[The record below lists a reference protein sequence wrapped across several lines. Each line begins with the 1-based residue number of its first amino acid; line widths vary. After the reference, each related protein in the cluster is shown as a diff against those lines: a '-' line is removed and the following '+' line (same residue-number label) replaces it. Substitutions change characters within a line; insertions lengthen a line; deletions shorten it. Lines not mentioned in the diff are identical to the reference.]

1 MDILAEN
8 AVTSEAMFASLTEQD
23 VTDMRLVV
31 GHKVILRGLL
41 STFTKS
47 SDSATAPATSLAE
60 PATPDGPDVL
70 PFKLADELAKIEAE
84 FEDSNTAPSAT
95 PRRVQPA
102 A

>member
-8 AVTSEAMFASLTEQD
+8 AITSEAIFAGITERDLTY
-23 VTDMRLVV
+23 MRLVV
-31 GHKVILRGLL
+31 GHKVILRGLP
-41 STFTKS
+41 STLTKS
-47 SDSATAPATSLAE
+47 SDSATALATDLAE